1 MAKTNKKIEKKE
13 VKKEVK
19 KVEAK
24 EPKEKKATKKEF
36 NFIEILSN
44 EKNRKLIR
52 AIAIGLLVIIVLIVI
67 AVALSGEEEKTEK
80 PKKED
85 NAEVIVSDENTI
97 KEEYGFSKEDAIAV
111 VKKSYNSDNY
121 EFSAKAREDN
131 KYIVTVKNTETG
143 STYKYVVD
151 PNDGSYSTLEN

>member
-1 MAKTNKKIEKKE
+1 MAKTNKKVETPKAKKE
-13 VKKEVK
+13 KGLKEIMLDK
-19 KVEAK
+19 
-24 EPKEKKATKKEF
+24 
-36 NFIEILSN
+36 
-44 EKNRKLIR
+44 KNRKYVYGIG
-52 AIAIGLLVIIVLIVI
+52 IALLVIIVLIFV
-67 AVALSGEEEKTEK
+67 ATALSKEEEEPGKKPVDKEK
-80 PKKED
+80 E
-85 NAEVIVSDENTI
+85 EVIVSDENTI

>member
-24 EPKEKKATKKEF
+24 EKKETKKEF

-52 AIAIGLLVIIVLIVI
+52 MIAIGLLVIIVLIVI
-67 AVALSGEEEKTEK
+67 AVALSGEKEKTEK

-121 EFSAKAREDN
+121 EFTAKAREDN

-143 STYKYVVD
+143 STYKYLVD

>member
-13 VKKEVK
+13 VKK
-19 KVEAK
+19 VEAK
-24 EPKEKKATKKEF
+24 EKKETKKEL
-36 NFIEILSN
+36 NLKEILLDK
-44 EKNRKLIR
+44 KNRKYVLG
-52 AIAIGLLVIIVLIVI
+52 IGAALLVIIVLIILV
-67 AVALSGEEEKTEK
+67 VALSGKEEEPDK

-85 NAEVIVSDENTI
+85 DTKVIVSDENTI

>member
-1 MAKTNKKIEKKE
+1 MAKTNKK
-13 VKKEVK
+13 
-19 KVEAK
+19 VET
-24 EPKEKKATKKEF
+24 PKTKKEKGLK
-36 NFIEILSN
+36 ETMLDK
-44 EKNRKLIR
+44 KNRKYVYGIG
-52 AIAIGLLVIIVLIVI
+52 IALLVIVVLIFV
-67 AVALSGEEEKTEK
+67 ATALSKEEEEPGKKPVDKEK
-80 PKKED
+80 E
-85 NAEVIVSDENTI
+85 EVIVSDENTI

-151 PNDGSYSTLEN
+151 PNDGSYSALEN